1 MLHKLSIKQKMIYW
15 NIIVVILFT
24 AALIYLGND
33 SINMLMSEKKT
44 QIKNLTDSAA
54 GIIYQYMKLEK
65 DGKLTHLQ
73 AVDGIKIALN
83 AARYD
88 GDNYFF
94 VGDNDMRQIIN
105 PKRPKDDGV
114 ILNTPQY
121 KKFVEIL
128 LKNKGGEF
136 LTYATTKAGTSI
148 EFPKLT
154 YLLPIPEWNWYVGTG
169 IYIDDVEKQKNKNLM
184 VEFLISIIITT
195 FLMGGGVALANF
207 ISIPLAKL
215 VNLLKLSSI
224 NMADKSEN
232 LTHMSEE
239 VGKSSKDQASAIQE
253 TAAAISEVTS
263 MIARTSSLT
272 LNSENLSNT
281 ISKQTES
288 GNEAVKDMVASMQ
301 AIQEASQKLSEIEE
315 IIIQI
320 ENKAMVINDIV
331 SKTELLSLNASIES
345 ARAGE
350 YGKGFAVVA
359 EEVGNLAKTSGK
371 SSDEIRELLDK
382 SRVNVKSI
390 LELTVERVAIGQN
403 KTLEVSNI
411 FSQIILNV
419 NDIHTQMTQIT
430 EATKE
435 QEIGVKQISEAMA
448 KIDISAIS
456 NLKNAEKSI
465 SASSEILNI
474 SNELKTITIKTE
486 HIVFGEKL
494 AV

>member
-1 MLHKLSIKQKMIYW
+1 MLQKLSIKQKMIYW
-15 NIIVVILFT
+15 NIVVVILFT
-24 AALIYLGND
+24 TALVYLGNE
-33 SINMLMSEKKT
+33 SIDMLMIEKKT

-65 DGKLTHLQ
+65 EGKLTHEE
-73 AVDGIKIALN
+73 AVTEIKTAIN

-94 VGDNDMRQIIN
+94 VGDNEMRQIIN
-105 PKRPKDDGV
+105 PKRPKDDGKV
-114 ILNTPQY
+114 QNTPQY
-121 KKFVEIL
+121 KKFVDISIQ
-128 LKNKGGEF
+128 NKGGKF
-136 LTYATTKAGTSI
+136 LTYQTTKPGTTV

-154 YLLPIPEWNWYVGTG
+154 YLRPIPEWNWYVGTG
-169 IYIDDVEKQKNKNLM
+169 IYIDDVDNQKNKNIL
-184 VEFLISIIITT
+184 EEALISFIITVL
-195 FLMGGGVALANF
+195 LMGGGIALANF
-207 ISIPLAKL
+207 ISVPLSRL
-215 VNLLKLSSI
+215 VNLLKLSSK
-224 NMADKSEN
+224 NMEEKSIH
-232 LTHMSEE
+232 LTKMSED
-239 VGKSSKDQASAIQE
+239 VGKSSKNQASSIQE

-263 MIARTSSLT
+263 MIARTSTLT

-281 ISKQTES
+281 ISKQTEA
-288 GNEAVKDMVASMQ
+288 GNNAVKEMVSSME

-371 SSDEIRELLDK
+371 SSDDIRELLDK
-382 SRVNVKSI
+382 SRVNVKTI
-390 LELTVERVAIGQN
+390 LELTVERVAAGQN

-411 FSQIILNV
+411 FNQIIVNV
-419 NDIHTQMTQIT
+419 NEIHTQMTQIT

-435 QEIGVKQISEAMA
+435 QEIGVKQISEAMT
-448 KIDISAIS
+448 KIDISAIN
-456 NLKNAEKSI
+456 NLKSAEKSI
-465 SASSEILNI
+465 EASSEILEI
-474 SNELKTITIKTE
+474 SNDLKVITTKTE
-486 HIVFGEKL
+486 NIVFGEKI